1 MVDSPIAFKLLFQ
14 LLGFKGEIFISHL
27 CLYLSSIVR
36 YEFLTLILVQLLL
49 VWIDLVN
56 IPIFSV
62 LGSNL

>member
-1 MVDSPIAFKLLFQ
+1 MVDSPFAFKLLFQ

-36 YEFLTLILVQLLL
+36 YEFLTLIHVHLILI
-49 VWIDLVN
+49 WIAFVN

-62 LGSNL
+62 LSSIR